1 MKCYILLSILLILP
15 FAVFGSSA
23 REMPNIIFI
32 FADDLGYGD
41 LSCYGSKTIRSPQLD
56 QMGSYPGRV
65 GMDNVLMPGNKDKRT
80 GEILGLNPAELT
92 LAEVVKSQ
100 GYATACIG
108 KWHLGD
114 APIFMP
120 NNHGFD
126 EFFGLPYSNDMVPP
140 RFVDL
145 PLMRNGEVLELNPDQ
160 DYLTKRYTEES
171 ISFIERNQEK
181 PFFLYLS
188 HSMPHRPCHA
198 SPEFTK
204 RFKEKQLKSI
214 KANEDKGSRDFLY
227 PASVEEVDWSAGEI
241 LKKLKELGL
250 EENTLVIFTSD
261 NGPKTG
267 SAGSLKGSKGSVY
280 EGGHRVP
287 AIMQWKGKIPA
298 GSVNRE
304 IVTGMDFLPTF
315 AALVGTDLPTDRVL
329 DGHNILPLL
338 EGEAEATSGYEAFFY
353 TKLTALIDAFK
364 VDLKENSRPAGTL
377 K

>member
-1 MKCYILLSILLILP
+1 
-15 FAVFGSSA
+15 
-23 REMPNIIFI
+23 
-32 FADDLGYGD
+32 
-41 LSCYGSKTIRSPQLD
+41 
-56 QMGSYPGRV
+56 
-65 GMDNVLMPGNKDKRT
+65 
-80 GEILGLNPAELT
+80 
-92 LAEVVKSQ
+92 
-100 GYATACIG
+100 
-108 KWHLGD
+108 
-114 APIFMP
+114 
-120 NNHGFD
+120 
-126 EFFGLPYSNDMVPP
+126 MVPP

-304 IVTGMDFLPTF
+304 VVTGMDFLPTF

-353 TKLTALIDAFK
+353 THGGLAVRSGKWKYIKGKKGGLYDLSQDVGEKKNLAKRHPEVVEKLTALIDAFK